1 METTMASTPI
11 TYRAEL
17 ETPAPRGLAASI
29 ERRSAAFGA
38 YGIWHDIRVLEG
50 RARQQADAASE
61 PSSLSAWLGGVALRA
76 ARAIARE
83 LRIRRDMRHLMAMD
97 DRMLKDI
104 GLTRADIGDAV
115 RYGRD

>member
-1 METTMASTPI
+1 MASRPI
-11 TYRAEL
+11 TYQAEL
-17 ETPAPRGLAASI
+17 DTPAPRGLAASI
-29 ERRSAAFGA
+29 ARTLAAFARAPRA

-50 RARQQADAASE
+50 QARKHADPAAQ
-61 PSSLSAWLGGVALRA
+61 PSSLSAWFGGVASRC
-76 ARAIARE
+76 ARAVVQE

-104 GLTRADIGDAV
+104 GLTRAEIGGAV